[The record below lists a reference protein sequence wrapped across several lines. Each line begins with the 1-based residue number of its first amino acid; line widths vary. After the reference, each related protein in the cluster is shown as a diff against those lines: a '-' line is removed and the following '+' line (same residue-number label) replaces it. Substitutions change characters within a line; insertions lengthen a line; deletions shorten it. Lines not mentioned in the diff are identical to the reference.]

1 VHRRRRRS
9 CNSRVVSGARSICW
23 RHFLP
28 GRDRADATS
37 FAGNRG
43 EPGNRC
49 STFASIRH
57 LPAETGPAAAA
68 AAAAAVAAAVVVAAA
83 AGLGTGDAAARAAR
97 SPGVSPAPNPCCW
110 PIVVENVK
118 AVARGCRQ
126 D

>member
-28 GRDRADATS
+28 GRDPADATS

-57 LPAETGPAAAA
+57 LPAETGPAA